1 MKLAT
6 AVIILACSLLVCAD
20 VITLSHIVDYTPN
33 PNDIFK
39 QVQFRPLNALTFA
52 GNDYTI

>member
-6 AVIILACSLLVCAD
+6 ALILLACSLLVSAD
-20 VITLSHIVDYTPN
+20 VITLSHIIDTTPN

-39 QVQFRPLNALTFA
+39 QVLFRPLNALSFA
-52 GNDYTI
+52 GTFFST